1 MMYDGKIMFFNSLVN
16 TLREGC
22 EYRYPTQEERNKNKN
37 LGDTPLDKNNHLM
50 DCLRYICQELPY
62 NYIDMKRMSYNNYL
76 KFFDGIKNDKDIKNE
91 ALSFSN
97 LIDIIKAEY
106 DDEILKSNSNDVFGG
121 YKI

>member
-1 MMYDGKIMFFNSLVN
+1 
-16 TLREGC
+16 
-22 EYRYPTQEERNKNKN
+22 
-37 LGDTPLDKNNHLM
+37 
-50 DCLRYICQELPY
+50 
-62 NYIDMKRMSYNNYL
+62 MKRMSYNNYL